1 MSDEIRK
8 SSITFYF
15 PKHGAGRIDQ
25 VFMVVMLLGSSHI
38 TTKMHSSI
46 GENTSFIL
54 KVTQ

>member
-8 SSITFYF
+8 SSITIYF
-15 PKHGAGRIDQ
+15 PKHGAGRIDK
-25 VFMVVMLLGSSHI
+25 VFIAMLFGS
-38 TTKMHSSI
+38 TTKMHSCI